1 MSNKNLLKILFI
13 EDVSSDVDLAVL
25 ELRKEKLRFE
35 HTTVCNRVDLI
46 EALEKLKPDLI
57 ISDYQMPS
65 FTGLQALKLAKE
77 IDSEIPFILCTGSVN
92 EETAIECIKA
102 GAQDYVIKEHMT
114 RLPFAVK
121 EALEQV
127 QIQKEKRASELLL
140 KESEEKIQSIFSAAP
155 VGIGL
160 VINRKYFE
168 INDTFC
174 RMTGYSR
181 KEVIGK
187 SSAMMYP
194 TKEEFEVS
202 GVEKYRQ
209 IAKKGIGSIETR
221 LKCKD
226 GRILNIISTS
236 TPLDPEDLSKGV
248 TFTVLDITER
258 IHTED
263 ELVQEKY
270 LIYSLMDTLTDHIYF
285 KDRSSRFIRI
295 NKSQA
300 QFFGLSDP
308 RQAVGKTD
316 SDFFTGEH
324 SKQAYEDEQTI
335 IRTGQLLSIEE
346 RETHLNRPDT
356 WVSTVKLPLRDKDGN
371 IIGTFGI
378 SRDITERK
386 LAEEAL
392 QVSQHLFQTLA
403 QVSPV
408 GIFRTNP
415 DGYTTYVN
423 PKYSELTGLS
433 LEEAMDRGWL
443 NAVHPDD
450 KEKLKESWLSD
461 YKSRKISSAEYRF
474 LRPDGSIVWIM
485 GNAVPEWIDNEIVGY
500 IGTVTDITDRK
511 SMEAVLRKS
520 EERLRSMYNDAVVG
534 LYRTNSQG
542 EILLANR
549 ALINMLGFQ
558 SFEELSAINLKES
571 GFEQPYQRQQFV
583 DQIEKE
589 GEIKNL
595 ESIWI
600 CRDGK
605 KIFVR
610 ENAKAIYDSDGKI
623 LYYDG
628 SVEDITEHKRAEK
641 ALEDERN
648 LLRTLVDLLPTYIF
662 VKDRESRFLMVNVAC
677 AHFMGATSTQE
688 LIGKSDAEFYQTEV
702 AAGFKSDELGVLE
715 GIPVVDKEEGSNS
728 PSGIPRNLL
737 TTKVPLRD
745 GEGNIIGLVG
755 ASFDITE
762 LKKAEKAI
770 RESEEKY
777 RSIFENVQDVYF
789 EMSIEGTI
797 LEVSPSINILS
808 KGQYQMN
815 DLIGKSMF
823 DFYAEPKERQVILS
837 ELQTKGAIT
846 DFEVTLKNRD
856 GSYTPSSISAKLIL
870 DVNQHPEK
878 IIGSMHDITDRKNV
892 TEALK
897 LAKEK
902 AEASDKLKTEF
913 LNNIS
918 HEVRTPLN
926 GILGFAEIMSESDLS
941 EEDKKDSLFML
952 HESSNRL
959 LNTIT
964 NYMDISLIT
973 SGSLSVHKKDFI
985 PGKVLRR
992 IFENFK
998 PVCSNKHLE
1007 LFLEI
1012 PEKTENLS
1020 VNSDPE
1026 ILHKIISH
1034 LMNNAVKFTEKGNIG
1049 FGYTILK
1056 GELEFFVK
1064 DTGIGIG
1071 KESVDSIFKR
1081 FIKEDRGPT
1090 KITEGSGLG
1099 LSIARGMSEVIDGK
1113 IRLESEVGV
1122 GSSFF
1127 LTIPL
1132 KEAVEASFSATP
1144 EKEFSKVI
1152 DGPLI
1157 LVAEDDET
1165 NFFYLNALL
1174 SREIGSK
1181 VLYASNGREAIELFK
1196 ANPGINLILMDIK
1209 MPEIDGLEATRQI
1222 KLLKKDVPIIA
1233 ITAYAMSGDEDK
1245 VLAAGCDSYLSKPIS
1260 RKRLLEKMAEFIKI
1274 Q

>member
-1 MSNKNLLKILFI
+1 M
-13 EDVSSDVDLAVL
+13 
-25 ELRKEKLRFE
+25 FE

-209 IAKKGIGSIETR
+209 IAKKGIGSVETR

-258 IHTED
+258 IRTED

-270 LIYSLMDTLTDHIYF
+270 LIYSIMDTLTDHIYF
-285 KDRSSRFIRI
+285 KDRLSRFIRI

-392 QVSQHLFQTLA
+392 QESQHLFQTLA

-511 SMEAVLRKS
+511 DMEAVLRKS
-520 EERLRSMYNDAVVG
+520 EERLRSLYNDAVVG

-571 GFEQPYQRQQFV
+571 GFEHPYQRQQFV
-583 DQIEKE
+583 DQI
-589 GEIKNL
+589 
-595 ESIWI
+595 
-600 CRDGK
+600 
-605 KIFVR
+605 
-610 ENAKAIYDSDGKI
+610 
-623 LYYDG
+623 
-628 SVEDITEHKRAEK
+628 
-641 ALEDERN
+641 
-648 LLRTLVDLLPTYIF
+648 
-662 VKDRESRFLMVNVAC
+662 
-677 AHFMGATSTQE
+677 
-688 LIGKSDAEFYQTEV
+688 
-702 AAGFKSDELGVLE
+702 
-715 GIPVVDKEEGSNS
+715 
-728 PSGIPRNLL
+728 
-737 TTKVPLRD
+737 
-745 GEGNIIGLVG
+745 
-755 ASFDITE
+755 
-762 LKKAEKAI
+762 
-770 RESEEKY
+770 
-777 RSIFENVQDVYF
+777 
-789 EMSIEGTI
+789 
-797 LEVSPSINILS
+797 
-808 KGQYQMN
+808 
-815 DLIGKSMF
+815 
-823 DFYAEPKERQVILS
+823 
-837 ELQTKGAIT
+837 
-846 DFEVTLKNRD
+846 
-856 GSYTPSSISAKLIL
+856 
-870 DVNQHPEK
+870 
-878 IIGSMHDITDRKNV
+878 
-892 TEALK
+892 
-897 LAKEK
+897 
-902 AEASDKLKTEF
+902 
-913 LNNIS
+913 
-918 HEVRTPLN
+918 
-926 GILGFAEIMSESDLS
+926 
-941 EEDKKDSLFML
+941 
-952 HESSNRL
+952 
-959 LNTIT
+959 
-964 NYMDISLIT
+964 
-973 SGSLSVHKKDFI
+973 
-985 PGKVLRR
+985 
-992 IFENFK
+992 
-998 PVCSNKHLE
+998 
-1007 LFLEI
+1007 
-1012 PEKTENLS
+1012 
-1020 VNSDPE
+1020 
-1026 ILHKIISH
+1026 
-1034 LMNNAVKFTEKGNIG
+1034 
-1049 FGYTILK
+1049 
-1056 GELEFFVK
+1056 
-1064 DTGIGIG
+1064 
-1071 KESVDSIFKR
+1071 
-1081 FIKEDRGPT
+1081 
-1090 KITEGSGLG
+1090 
-1099 LSIARGMSEVIDGK
+1099 
-1113 IRLESEVGV
+1113 
-1122 GSSFF
+1122 
-1127 LTIPL
+1127 
-1132 KEAVEASFSATP
+1132 
-1144 EKEFSKVI
+1144 
-1152 DGPLI
+1152 
-1157 LVAEDDET
+1157 
-1165 NFFYLNALL
+1165 
-1174 SREIGSK
+1174 
-1181 VLYASNGREAIELFK
+1181 
-1196 ANPGINLILMDIK
+1196 
-1209 MPEIDGLEATRQI
+1209 
-1222 KLLKKDVPIIA
+1222 
-1233 ITAYAMSGDEDK
+1233 
-1245 VLAAGCDSYLSKPIS
+1245 
-1260 RKRLLEKMAEFIKI
+1260 
-1274 Q
+1274 